1 MKKILSVLAVA
12 GLASSA
18 LAAPALTLNEGASP
32 AVFAN
37 GAGSG
42 FGGALGNGGISMDV
56 VGTDLVISFSAGG
69 GLGDNI
75 VGIFLDTR
83 SGGFTDAD
91 MNDNA
96 DGGRRVISNLTRDIN
111 DNFPAGMG
119 APDFGL
125 GIGGFG
131 SVLFQLNAG
140 SSDGHLGFEIFNGA
154 SNITIP
160 LALLGNPSQI
170 DWFAALVSDSG
181 YSSNESMPASPSLQ
195 ANGNPGFG
203 NGEFGGQTPA
213 SGEVDYTGF
222 NRFVIPTPGAAAL
235 VGLGALVAGRR
246 RRA

>member
-18 LAAPALTLNEGASP
+18 LAAPALTLTDGATPS
-32 AVFAN
+32 VFAN

-42 FGGALGNGGISMDV
+42 FGGALGSGSISMDV
-56 VGTDLVISFSAGG
+56 VGSNLVISFAAGG
-69 GLGDNI
+69 SLNDL
-75 VGIFLDTR
+75 VAIFLDTR

-96 DGGRRVISNLTRDIN
+96 DGGRRAISNLTRDIN
-111 DNFPAGMG
+111 DNGPAGMG
-119 APDFGL
+119 AADFGL
-125 GIGGFG
+125 VIAGFG

-140 SSDGHLGFEIFNGA
+140 STDGHLQFEIFNGA
-154 SNITIP
+154 QNISIP
-160 LALLGNPSQI
+160 LALLGNPSRV
-170 DWFAALVSDSG
+170 DFYAAYVSDSG
-181 YSSNESMPASPSLQ
+181 YSSNESLPASPGLQ

-203 NGEFGGQTPA
+203 NGEFGGVTPP
-213 SGEVDYTGF
+213 SGEVDYTAF

>member
-42 FGGALGNGGISMDV
+42 FGGALGAGSISMDV
-56 VGTDLVISFSAGG
+56 VGSDLVISFTAGG
-69 GLGDNI
+69 ALNDL

-111 DNFPAGMG
+111 DNFPTGMG

-125 GIGGFG
+125 IVANFG

-140 SSDGHLGFEIFNGA
+140 STDGHLQFEIFNG
-154 SNITIP
+154 SQNITIP
-160 LALLGNPSQI
+160 LALLGNPSQV
-170 DWFAALVSDSG
+170 DFFAAYASDGG
-181 YSSNESMPASPSLQ
+181 YNSNESMPASPGLQ

-203 NGEFGGQTPA
+203 NGEFGGTTPA
-213 SGEVDYTGF
+213 SGEVDYVAF